1 MHIQDKEGALIAPD
15 VPDQGRPDLG
25 QYRTARRAFLRWVT
39 ALSALGSG
47 ALVGFPALRALF
59 WPAFKPAAAEKWTRL
74 GEAAVF
80 ELDVPIKIDFTD
92 TVKDGWVVS
101 RVMRSVWLYTS
112 DGERFTAYNARC
124 THLGCGYSYDA
135 EARTFRC
142 PCHEGRFDV
151 QTGVRLMGPPP
162 RPLDRL
168 KVKVEDGNVYV
179 AYQDFRLGVA
189 EAIPV

>member
-1 MHIQDKEGALIAPD
+1 
-15 VPDQGRPDLG
+15 V
-25 QYRTARRAFLRWVT
+25 TARRAFLRWAT
-39 ALSALGSG
+39 AVSALGSL
-47 ALVGFPALRALF
+47 ALVGLPALRALF
-59 WPAFKPAAAEKWTRL
+59 SPAFKRAVPEKWTKL

-80 ELDVPIKIDFTD
+80 ELDIPTKIDFTD
-92 TVKDGWVVS
+92 TVKDGWMVS

-112 DGERFTAYNARC
+112 DGERFVAYNARC

-135 EARTFRC
+135 EAKTFRC

-151 QTGVRLMGPPP
+151 QTGVRLAGPPP

-168 KVKVEDGNVYV
+168 KVKVEDGIVYV

-189 EAIPV
+189 EAMPVS